1 MQYPFVAARFAP
13 VVFIGSA
20 LLGAL
25 PERAHAVFACDDG
38 MVCVSPGRVAFAMRP
53 NGEWKFFGPLND
65 RSFLEKGGVVVYA
78 QSDDGASVE
87 IMNASGGVRSLLS
100 DPIDPVKAGV
110 PGGARDPFPRPDDDN
125 DGRVDEDPLDRTDN
139 DGDGG
144 VDEDFAAIG
153 DEMAVALYGP
163 KGGSGLVVSQEM
175 YAWSLPHIDG
185 MVATAITMRAGD
197 TALEGVR
204 IGVVVE
210 PAGGFD
216 SEPAPLIEADRRGT
230 SSHLPAGETLVWRD
244 GGLGMALLLWAPTG
258 EGGDWEIR
266 EERKF
271 TRAISPSVGRLAPGT
286 RTIVYAALIAL
297 PPDDLRSARAIQ
309 AAWRTLAGTGSTP
322 LVPPPVSVTVRPD
335 APTSVSTSG
344 DAEASPYGSSGGFD
358 NFWNTSGK
366 LDQALLVG
374 SPNPFRDAIAID
386 YEIPERVVD
395 EDGVEHDLSG
405 EAVETSV
412 RVYNVVGRLVAT
424 LVESAHAPGKY
435 RTGWSAQD
443 DQGSSV
449 ASGVYYVKLQIG
461 KRSVTQRMV
470 QLK

>member
-1 MQYPFVAARFAP
+1 MRHEFVTARLAPFVLA
-13 VVFIGSA
+13 GSA
-20 LLGAL
+20 CLGAL
-25 PERAHAVFACDDG
+25 PQPAHAAFVCENAWA
-38 MVCVSPGRVAFAMRP
+38 CVSPGRVAFAMAP
-53 NGEWKFFGPLND
+53 NGAWKFFGPRND
-65 RSFLEKGGVVVYA
+65 GSFLDKGGVVVYA
-78 QSDDGASVE
+78 LSDNGTPVE
-87 IMNASGGVRSLLS
+87 IMNATGGVRSLLS
-100 DPIDPVKAGV
+100 SSIDPVKEGV

-139 DGDGG
+139 DGDGRI
-144 VDEDFAAIG
+144 DEDFAAIG

-163 KGGSGLVVSQEM
+163 KGDLGFEVHQEW
-175 YAWSLPHIDG
+175 YGWSLSHIDG
-185 MVATAITMRAGD
+185 MVATAISVRAGD
-197 TALEGVR
+197 VTLEGVR
-204 IGVVVE
+204 VGVVLE
-210 PAGGFD
+210 PGGGFE

-230 SSHLPAGETLVWRD
+230 GTRMPAGETLVWRD
-244 GGLGMALLLWAPTG
+244 GGLGIALLLWAPSVEG
-258 EGGDWEIR
+258 EDWEIR
-266 EERKF
+266 EDRKG

-286 RTIVYAALIAL
+286 RTTVYAALIAL

-309 AAWRTLAGTGSTP
+309 AAWRTLAGNGSTR
-322 LVPPPVSVTVRPD
+322 LIPPPVSVTVKPD
-335 APTSVSTSG
+335 ARPGISMSG
-344 DAEASPYGSSGGFD
+344 DADASPYGSSGGFD

-395 EDGVEHDLSG
+395 ENGVEHVLSG

-412 RVYNVVGRLVAT
+412 RVYNVVGRLVTT

-435 RTGWSAQD
+435 RTGWSAQN
-443 DQGSSV
+443 DQGASV

>member
-1 MQYPFVAARFAP
+1 MRYPFVAAQFAP
-13 VVFIGSA
+13 FVLLASA
-20 LLGAL
+20 SLGAL
-25 PERAHAVFACDDG
+25 PGSAHAAFVCDDG
-38 MVCVSPGRVAFAMRP
+38 MLCVSPGRVAFAMAP
-53 NGEWKFFGPLND
+53 NGAWKFFGPLND
-65 RSFLEKGGVVVYA
+65 GSFLEKGGVVVYA
-78 QSDDGASVE
+78 LSDDGVPVE

-100 DPIDPVKAGV
+100 DPIDPVKEGV
-110 PGGARDPFPRPDDDN
+110 TGGARDPFPRPDDDN
-125 DGRVDEDPLDRTDN
+125 DGRVDEDPLDRADN
-139 DGDGG
+139 DRDGRI
-144 VDEDFAAIG
+144 DEDFAAIG

-163 KGGSGLVVSQEM
+163 KGDLGLEIRQEW

-185 MVATAITMRAGD
+185 MVATAISVRAGGA
-197 TALEGVR
+197 ALEGVR
-204 IGVVVE
+204 VGVVVE
-210 PAGGFD
+210 PEGGFE

-230 SSHLPAGETLVWRD
+230 SPRMPAGETLVWRD

-258 EGGDWEIR
+258 DGDDWEIR
-266 EERKF
+266 EDRKR
-271 TRAISPSVGRLAPGT
+271 TRAISPSLGRLAPGT
-286 RTIVYAALIAL
+286 YTLVYAALIAL

-309 AAWRTLAGTGSTP
+309 SAWRTLAGNGSTRM
-322 LVPPPVSVTVRPD
+322 VPPPVSVTVRPD
-335 APTSVSTSG
+335 ARPGISTSG
-344 DAEASPYGSSGGFD
+344 DADASPYGSSADFD

-386 YEIPERVVD
+386 YEIPELVVD
-395 EDGVEHDLSG
+395 EDGVQHTLSG

-412 RVYNVVGRLVAT
+412 RVYNVTGRLVAT

-435 RTGWSAQD
+435 RTGWSAQN
-443 DQGSSV
+443 DQGATV